1 MRKICILVYY
11 LNVISLTERKEN
23 MNTEFKE
30 DALQK
35 IIQHYKEDKE
45 TIEVIYDILKGFE
58 EYHIKIY
65 EMEIKMRLFSY
76 DTLGREDYQ
85 YMVKELDKMR
95 TMQHNSILSGVNI
108 LNRLAANAELESV
121 YDDIVSEERPYRRE
135 VANAVLAYVEDV
147 IKNRK

>member
-1 MRKICILVYY
+1 
-11 LNVISLTERKEN
+11 

-58 EYHIKIY
+58 EYHMKIY